1 MTKTIKISSLS
12 ELEKHSTMLS
22 GKMYQD
28 KVGADG
34 ALEAIVSQ
42 KCMSKLDIMVGDII
56 ELNRFMDAKG
66 NAIRVKIVGVFTNK
80 EADDT
85 SVRLLY
91 GFVYFTKS
99 I

>member
-1 MTKTIKISSLS
+1 M
-12 ELEKHSTMLS
+12 
-22 GKMYQD
+22 
-28 KVGADG
+28 GADG

-85 SVRLLY
+85 YWVHLRPIIIWICLFHQKYLK
-91 GFVYFTKS
+91 V
-99 I
+99 IL

>member
-1 MTKTIKISSLS
+1 
-12 ELEKHSTMLS
+12 MLS

-42 KCMSKLDIMVGDII
+42 KCMMSKLDIMVGDII

-66 NAIRVKIVGVFTNK
+66 NAIRVKNCWC
-80 EADDT
+80 
-85 SVRLLY
+85 
-91 GFVYFTKS
+91 VYK
-99 I
+99 